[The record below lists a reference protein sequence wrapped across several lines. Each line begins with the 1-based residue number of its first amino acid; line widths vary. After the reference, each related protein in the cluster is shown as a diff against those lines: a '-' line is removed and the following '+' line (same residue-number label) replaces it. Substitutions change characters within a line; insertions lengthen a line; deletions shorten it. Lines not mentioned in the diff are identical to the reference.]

1 MGHFCGRPASRRAL
15 REAARE
21 SAVLRRGSP
30 RRAGLNARRPRRQD
44 AGVGTRD
51 RPTERGVRPGAP
63 PQCEDTM
70 TETISFRLNGR
81 AVRIETD
88 GERKLLWVLRG
99 DLGLTGTKYG
109 CGEAQCGSCTVVVDG
124 EAVRA
129 CRTPVKDARGK
140 DVVTIEGLERG
151 GKLHPLQEAFVEHG
165 GMQCGFCTPGM
176 LMSAYALLLRTPKP
190 TRTQIVAALDDN
202 LCRCAN
208 YKRILEA
215 VASAAAAR

>member
-1 MGHFCGRPASRRAL
+1 MIEPIRF
-15 REAARE
+15 
-21 SAVLRRGSP
+21 
-30 RRAGLNARRPRRQD
+30 
-44 AGVGTRD
+44 T
-51 RPTERGVRPGAP
+51 
-63 PQCEDTM
+63 
-70 TETISFRLNGR
+70 LNGR
-81 AVRIETD
+81 PVRLEVD

-99 DLGLTGTKYG
+99 ELGLTGTKYG

-129 CRTPVKDARGK
+129 CRVAVKDVRGK

-151 GKLHPLQEAFVEHG
+151 GKLHALQEAFVEHG

-176 LMSAYALLLRTPKP
+176 LMSAYALLLGNPRP
-190 TRTQIVAALDDN
+190 TREQVVAALDDN

-215 VASAAAAR
+215 VESAAAAK

>member
-1 MGHFCGRPASRRAL
+1 MI
-15 REAARE
+15 ET
-21 SAVLRRGSP
+21 
-30 RRAGLNARRPRRQD
+30 
-44 AGVGTRD
+44 TRF
-51 RPTERGVRPGAP
+51 T
-63 PQCEDTM
+63 
-70 TETISFRLNGR
+70 LNGKP
-81 AVRIETD
+81 VRIEAD

-109 CGEAQCGSCTVVVDG
+109 CGESQCGSCTVVVDG

-129 CRTPVKDARGK
+129 CRTPVKDVRGK

-176 LMSAYALLLRTPKP
+176 LMSAYALLLRMPKP
-190 TRTQIVAALDDN
+190 TRAQIVGALDDN

-215 VASAAAAR
+215 VQSAAAAK